1 MIDISKDIGDPESAS
16 DWLIALREQPDDPAL
31 EQRFQA
37 WLSADPGNR
46 VEWDQTKRTAMMLA
60 AIYDQEAEDM
70 DDSAQKSG
78 DPSNAPRRSAG
89 SRHRSRAV
97 GFGLG
102 LAFALLLAIVAVDPF
117 SSSGDYETHTAESR
131 EVLLQDRSEIVL
143 APNSSMSVSFTS
155 DSRTVSLYQGRAYF
169 SVTSDQSR
177 PFVVKAGA
185 MEVTVHGTAFE
196 VDLEKGGYAVS
207 VADGLVSVAAPG
219 LRDSLNPL
227 RPGEQLVLQA
237 SGDWKHSTLS
247 PERIAS
253 WRRNQLIAENDR
265 LDWVLDELS
274 HYFKGYILVADDTLA
289 DQMVTGVFDLQHPE
303 RALNVMARSH
313 GFHVRKLSPWILVVS
328 RD

>member
-70 DDSAQKSG
+70 DDPAQKSG

-102 LAFALLLAIVAVDPF
+102 FAFALLLAIVAVDPF

-131 EVLLQDRSEIVL
+131 EVLLQDWSEIVL

-155 DSRTVSLYQGRAYF
+155 MGWYPSLRQ
-169 SVTSDQSR
+169 
-177 PFVVKAGA
+177 
-185 MEVTVHGTAFE
+185 AFE
-196 VDLEKGGYAVS
+196 ILQILSGQGNNWCFRRRVLGNTVLY
-207 VADGLVSVAAPG
+207 P
-219 LRDSLNPL
+219 LREL
-227 RPGEQLVLQA
+227 RPGA
-237 SGDWKHSTLS
+237 GTS
-247 PERIAS
+247 
-253 WRRNQLIAENDR
+253 
-265 LDWVLDELS
+265 
-274 HYFKGYILVADDTLA
+274 
-289 DQMVTGVFDLQHPE
+289 
-303 RALNVMARSH
+303 
-313 GFHVRKLSPWILVVS
+313 
-328 RD
+328 